1 MEELRDRLD
10 EAPLEPGVYLFKDA
24 LAQILYVG
32 KAAVLRH
39 RLRSYFG
46 KETGLPP
53 KIRRMVQRATDFEF
67 FITTSE
73 SEALILENTLIK
85 RHRPPFNT
93 RLRDDK
99 SYPYIKIDPKEDFPL
114 VSFTRQVRDDGAHYF
129 GPFASAYSVRHTLD
143 LLKKLFPYR
152 SCTKAITGTDPRPCL
167 EYFIHRCVAPC
178 VGHASREEYGQV
190 IRQVLLFLEGNTGTV
205 TRQLKGQMQQASAA
219 LKFERAARL
228 RDQVQAIQRVTEE
241 QKVVSSRAEDMD
253 VIGLAQEK
261 DEAWVEVFFIR
272 KGKLIGR
279 DHFTVEG
286 TQDESPDRVLA
297 VFVKQFY
304 DRASYVPPQLLLPQA
319 PDEADLIE
327 EWLQSRRGG
336 RVVLRVPVRGEKRK
350 LVAMV
355 GKNASQAL
363 HQSRVS
369 RLAGQNALDGAM
381 RELQEALNLPRPP
394 RRIECYDISNIRG
407 TDAVGSM
414 VVFEGGKAKP
424 AHYRRFKIRTVG
436 EIDDYAMMREVLRRR
451 FGKLEPAVLNF
462 DASEDTGEPLS
473 ATGPGKAE
481 PTKETW
487 GTVPDLVIIDGGK
500 GHLSTAHQVFLEL
513 GISTDA
519 IPLASLAKERE
530 ELFIPQVAEPIML
543 PRNAQSLFLVQR
555 VRDEAHRFAIT
566 YHQRL
571 RSQRQVR
578 SRLDAVPGIGP
589 KRRRLLLQRFGSV
602 KGVQAAELEDLAS
615 VPGMTRELAQRVK
628 EQL

>member
-46 KETGLPP
+46 RESGLPP

-99 SYPYIKIDPKEDFPL
+99 SYPYIKIDPREDFPL
-114 VSFTRQVRDDGAHYF
+114 VSFTRLVRDDGAHYF
-129 GPFASAYSVRHTLD
+129 GPFASAYSVRRTLD

-152 SCTKAITGTDPRPCL
+152 SCTKVITGTDPRPCL

-178 VGHASREEYGQV
+178 VGHASQEEYRKV
-190 IRQVLLFLEGNTGTV
+190 IQQVLLFLEGNTGTV
-205 TRQLKGQMQQASAA
+205 TRQLKEQMQRASAA
-219 LKFERAARL
+219 LEFERAARL
-228 RDQVQAIQRVTEE
+228 RDQVQAIQRVMEE
-241 QKVVSSRAEDMD
+241 QKVVSNRAEDMD
-253 VIGLAQEK
+253 VIGLSQEK

-272 KGKLIGR
+272 RGKLIGR
-279 DHFTVEG
+279 DHFTMEG
-286 TQDESPDRVLA
+286 TQDEPPERVLA

-319 PDEADLIE
+319 PEEAGLIE
-327 EWLQSRRGG
+327 EWLQGKRGG
-336 RVVLRVPVRGEKRK
+336 RVALRVPARGQKRK

-355 GKNASQAL
+355 GQNASQAL

-369 RLAGQNALDGAM
+369 RLAGQDSLDGAM
-381 RELQEALNLPRPP
+381 RELQEALNLPRLPQ
-394 RRIECYDISNIRG
+394 RIECYDISNIRG

-451 FGKLEPAVLNF
+451 FGKLGPAVLQKL
-462 DASEDTGEPLS
+462 DA
-473 ATGPGKAE
+473 AE
-481 PTKETW
+481 PSSTTGSGQAEPVKETW
-487 GTVPDLVIIDGGK
+487 GIVPDLVLIDGGK
-500 GHLSTAHQVFLEL
+500 GHLSTAHEVFLEL

-543 PRNAQSLFLVQR
+543 PRNAQGLFLVQR

-578 SRLDAVPGIGP
+578 SGLDAVLGIGP
-589 KRRRLLLQRFGSV
+589 KRRRLLIQRFSSV
-602 KGVQAAELEDLAS
+602 KGVRAAELEELAT